1 MIRCPPSII
10 WLGDEELQYHLH
22 RIFLRSLSTDLD
34 RLHLSDQDPSYG
46 RDTQF
51 DSLSSA
57 APSEDSEENG
67 DVQPTREAQGSSCV
81 KTRSV
86 PDDSITT
93 SPEEESAS
101 KSTSIHHKVGTFKAP
116 IRRLGSSCSSRSS
129 QNHEHL
135 KGLWAALPDQGK
147 STMDRLYGLEE
158 NYRRSPL
165 HTWATSSK
173 DEHSRLPTSQV
184 SRKPPAT
191 IPEMTLNASPP
202 RGLTLASTTRS
213 DEAGL
218 AHSPA
223 STTTNVDT

>member
-10 WLGDEELQYHLH
+10 WLGDEELQHHLH
-22 RIFLRSLSTDLD
+22 RTFLRSLSTDLD
-34 RLHLSDQDPSYG
+34 RLHLSEDRSYE

-67 DVQPTREAQGSSCV
+67 DAQPTREVQGSSCV
-81 KTRSV
+81 RTRSV

-93 SPEEESAS
+93 SPGEESAS
-101 KSTSIHHKVGTFKAP
+101 KSESIHHKVGTVKVP
-116 IRRLGSSCSSRSS
+116 IRRLRSSCSSRSS

-147 STMDRLYGLEE
+147 STMDRFLAQKTTDEV
-158 NYRRSPL
+158 PL
-165 HTWATSSK
+165 HTWATSQK

-218 AHSPA
+218 AHSTA